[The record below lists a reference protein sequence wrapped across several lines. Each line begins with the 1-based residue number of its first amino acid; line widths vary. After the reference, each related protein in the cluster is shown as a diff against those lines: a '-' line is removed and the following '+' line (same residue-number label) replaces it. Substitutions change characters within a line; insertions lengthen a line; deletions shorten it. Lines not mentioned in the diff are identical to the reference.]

1 MPISFT
7 PNNWQNG
14 DTLTAV
20 KMNNPETALSNTVA
34 LVNTLETEIGNI
46 PATGTVTVGTTTT
59 GEPGTEAVVSNSGTA
74 PNVVLDFTIPRGAVG
89 ATGPK
94 GDTGE
99 TGPQGLAGAEG
110 PAGLSVTAV
119 ALTLTTTDGAV
130 TGGTGTVTLSDDS
143 TAPITVTV
151 TPAS

>member
-20 KMNNPETALSNTVA
+20 KMNSPETTLSNTVA

-46 PATGTVTVGTTTT
+46 PAAGTVTVGSTTT
-59 GEPGTEAVVSNSGTA
+59 GEPETDASVSNSGTA
-74 PNVVLDFTIPRGAVG
+74 PNVVLDFTIPRGAIG
-89 ATGPK
+89 AAGPQGPT
-94 GDTGE
+94 GDTG
-99 TGPQGLAGAEG
+99 PAGAD
-110 PAGLSVTAV
+110 GLSVTAV
-119 ALTLTTTDGAV
+119 ALALTTTDGAV
-130 TGGTGTVTLSDDS
+130 TGGSGTVTLSDDS
-143 TAPITVTV
+143 TAPITVTI